1 LSLLF
6 DDYAEDIMEA
16 LEEDVDVTLLQDRI
30 KRGGELHECWIM
42 LRVLLQAAYQGS
54 VSEDEEENEGRG
66 EVVGGGGGDEVQ
78 QILQTI
84 DTIGETANV
93 PQDRH
98 ATAKEVNVMEMYD
111 HEHFSM
117 VHAAAGVW
125 ECPAPLAKLVLKCV
139 CTDGNIN
146 NSNTGGDNMGSR
158 NSSGSA
164 LASRYSTDATDWDHN
179 PIEAPTMDA
188 SDMEVM
194 SNRVGVSEHSSD
206 IDAMSRVGVSEHSSD
221 MDGMS
226 STSNLVEVA
235 VAGGET
241 DLIRQRDE
249 ETMRLPLHIAVC
261 ARPQCR
267 EGYSTRLK
275 VWLSSPEASRV
286 NSSNALAR
294 QTSRVSVMSAT
305 GSLATHPDRGRSATS
320 NSGAGQVYNPR
331 FGRSPSSDSVVAYSS
346 SQRRNNS
353 SSFIS
358 RSGSNSSI
366 SANIAREPFLQHTM
380 VRDVLNLYPLAV
392 SVVDDRT
399 GKLPIVLAIE
409 HGKSWETAV
418 GPLLDAYPTPFGGG
432 GDGGMALPDDS
443 PEGRGHRAALQAA
456 LFMALSSPETMPS
469 SLDGIVS
476 EWLDTMVKGQQQL
489 ETASAAAAA
498 AGLSTSTPEEITVG
512 PPGASSPSSSHHDWI
527 QTQSSHL
534 TAVAEVVSS
543 SRPDSISD
551 RVARL
556 CLDTSREY
564 LFSKDGNVREAAA
577 RVLGNTLN
585 SVGDGDDAANVMRE
599 VVLNI
604 SNDDGSTCGSP

>member
-1 LSLLF
+1 MERLSLLF
-6 DDYAEDIMEA
+6 DDYAEEIMEA

-42 LRVLLQAAYQGS
+42 LRVLLQAAYQGSVSEDEEENEGRGEVVGGGGGDEVQQILQTIDTIGETANVPQDRHATAKEVNVMEMYDHEHFSMVHAAAGVWECPAPLAKLVLKCVCTDGNINNGS

-476 EWLDTMVKGQQQL
+476 EWLDTMGLFVIA
-489 ETASAAAAA
+489 AS
-498 AGLSTSTPEEITVG
+498 
-512 PPGASSPSSSHHDWI
+512 
-527 QTQSSHL
+527 
-534 TAVAEVVSS
+534 
-543 SRPDSISD
+543 
-551 RVARL
+551 
-556 CLDTSREY
+556 
-564 LFSKDGNVREAAA
+564 
-577 RVLGNTLN
+577 
-585 SVGDGDDAANVMRE
+585 
-599 VVLNI
+599 
-604 SNDDGSTCGSP
+604 